1 MTGGEPL
8 LHAGFL
14 KDFLPQCPLPVYLE
28 TNATLA
34 GELGE
39 IIDYID
45 YVAADIKLPS
55 STGNVGFWK
64 DHERFFEIA
73 KHKEMFAKIVFDN
86 RITDDEIEKACKL
99 GAKYGLEIILQPKT
113 NADKSMPDVAFI
125 ETILDKF
132 LEKYRKV
139 RLIPQVH
146 KFLDVR

>member
-1 MTGGEPL
+1 
-8 LHAGFL
+8 
-14 KDFLPQCPLPVYLE
+14 
-28 TNATLA
+28 
-34 GELGE
+34 
-39 IIDYID
+39 
-45 YVAADIKLPS
+45 
-55 STGNVGFWK
+55 
-64 DHERFFEIA
+64 
-73 KHKEMFAKIVFDN
+73 MFAKIVFDN